1 MSPLCSDQMGKVETY
16 SSISS
21 LQQRLE
27 NAGAGKQIGFV
38 PTMGALHAGHLSL
51 VKRAHEECDVV
62 VLSIFVNPT
71 QFNNAED
78 LRNYPRNIER
88 DMELLGQIKNDIIV
102 FNPGEREIYPDN
114 YAVEPIDLGKLD
126 ELLEG
131 KFRPGHFTGVV
142 EVVHR
147 LFEIVKPNRAYF
159 GLKDFQQVAIIRLM
173 TKIFRLP
180 VEIVPC
186 EIVREESG
194 LAMSSRNERLSEA
207 QRNDALI
214 IYQALNKAK
223 EMIHSHEIAE
233 ITKTIEE
240 MFRKSTLK
248 LEYFAIVNPETLET
262 LSSADKGA
270 HACIAAH
277 CGEVRLIDNMRLI

>member
-1 MSPLCSDQMGKVETY
+1 MQR
-16 SSISS
+16 
-21 LQQRLE
+21 RLE
-27 NAGAGKQIGFV
+27 NESAGKRIGFV

-51 VKRAHEECDVV
+51 VKRADDECDLV

-78 LRNYPRNIER
+78 LKNYPRNIER
-88 DMELLGQIKNDIIV
+88 DLELIAQIKSDVIV
-102 FNPGEREIYPDN
+102 FNPGEREIYPEN

-126 ELLEG
+126 DLLEG

-142 EVVHR
+142 EVVRR

-173 TKIFRLP
+173 TKFYELP

-194 LAMSSRNERLSEA
+194 LAMSSRNERLSDA

-214 IYQALNKAK
+214 IYQALRKAK

-233 ITKTIEE
+233 ITETIEE
-240 MFRKSTLK
+240 MFRKSSLE
-248 LEYFAIVNPETLET
+248 LEYFDIVNPETLES
-262 LSSADKGA
+262 LSNAEKGA

-277 CGEVRLIDNMRLI
+277 CGEVRLIDNMQLI